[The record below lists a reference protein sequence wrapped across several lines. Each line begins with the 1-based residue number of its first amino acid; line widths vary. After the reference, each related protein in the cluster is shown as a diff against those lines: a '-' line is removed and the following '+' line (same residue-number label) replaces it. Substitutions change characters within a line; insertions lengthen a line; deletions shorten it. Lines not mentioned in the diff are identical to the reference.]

1 MTTCNGAPGLS
12 CPGDAGPPARPGDRM
27 ALVVAG
33 HVDHGKSTLVGRLLM
48 DTGNVP
54 EGKLEAIRLTC
65 DRQGRPFESAFLLD
79 ALKDEQAQGITI
91 ERTRCFLR
99 TRRRDYLILDAPGHV
114 EFIRNMVTGAAQ
126 ADAALLV
133 IDALEGVREN
143 SFRHGFL
150 LSMIGVSQIAVCV
163 NKMDAVGYG
172 KNAFEAIRER
182 YSAFLLSAGI
192 VPAGF
197 IPVSAREGGNVVSRC
212 SRMTWYGGATVLD
225 QMHRFCLPPER
236 SRRVFRMPVQDVYR
250 IGNGASGRRLVVGRI
265 ESGTVRPG
273 DRIVLAPSGKTATI
287 RSLQRFQSPP
297 LPAAVAGECVGV
309 DLEEHVY
316 VRRGEVMAHEACPPV
331 VADRLRADVLW
342 LGCVPLG
349 IGQSLLLKIGNM
361 ETTAVVE
368 AILRRMDPATLE
380 TSAGGG
386 EIERHQVAECLI
398 RLRRLIACD
407 PHDLIPETGRFVLV
421 SRYGIT
427 GGGIVRELFP
437 PAEVR
442 AAIGTGSCGGRSGL
456 GRVRPEQR
464 SARRGHCPA
473 LVLITGA
480 VDARLSDLACEL
492 EHRLF
497 LLGLDAYA
505 MNASRHV
512 EGHAGAAV
520 PDPRLREVVS
530 ALLDAGLVVIATA
543 SGHAACDLA
552 FASSVANPDHVLW
565 VHVGEGGAAD
575 CLLPPSIATPAA
587 AEEIV
592 ARLHDLGVVSPV
604 FQSGHVT

>member
-1 MTTCNGAPGLS
+1 MTSNPACDQDSWTGHVGSAADPRPQLS
-12 CPGDAGPPARPGDRM
+12 
-27 ALVVAG
+27 LVVAG

-54 EGKLEAIRLTC
+54 EGKLEAVRRVC
-65 DRQGRPFESAFLLD
+65 ARQGRPFECAYLLD

-91 ERTRCFLR
+91 ERARCFLR
-99 TRRRDYLILDAPGHV
+99 NRHRDYLILDAPGHV

-133 IDALEGVREN
+133 IDAVEGAREN

-150 LSMIGVSQIAVCV
+150 LSMIGVSQLAVCV
-163 NKMDAVGYG
+163 NKMDAVGYDRSV
-172 KNAFEAIRER
+172 FETIKEQ
-182 YSAFLLSAGI
+182 YTAFLNSAGI
-192 VPAGF
+192 LPDGF
-197 IPVSAREGGNVVSRC
+197 IPVSAREGGNVVHRC
-212 SRMTWYGGATVLD
+212 PKMEWHDGPTVLD
-225 QMHRFCLPPER
+225 QMHRFRLPPGR
-236 SRRVFRMPVQDVYR
+236 SRRLFRMPVQDVYR
-250 IGNGASGRRLVVGRI
+250 LDDGAAGRRIVVGRI

-273 DRIVLAPSGKTATI
+273 DRIVFVPSGKTATI
-287 RSLQRFQSPP
+287 RSLERFQSPP
-297 LPAAVAGECVGV
+297 LPQASAGECVGV
-309 DLEEHVY
+309 NLGEQIY
-316 VRRGEVMAHEACPPV
+316 VTRGEVMAHETVPPLM
-331 VADRLRADVLW
+331 ADRLRADVLW
-342 LGCVPLG
+342 LGRVPLG

-386 EIERHQVAECLI
+386 EIERHQVAECII
-398 RLRRLIACD
+398 RLRRPIACD

-421 SRYGIT
+421 SRYAIT

-437 PAEVR
+437 HVEVR
-442 AAIGTGSCGGRSGL
+442 PGIGMGSCGGRTGL

-464 SARRGHCPA
+464 SARRGHCTA
-473 LVLITGA
+473 LVFITGA

-492 EHRLF
+492 ENRLF
-497 LLGLDAYA
+497 HLGLDAYA
-505 MNASRHV
+505 LKSSRNV
-512 EGHAGAAV
+512 EGHTRAAA
-520 PDPRLREVVS
+520 PDPRLPEVVS

-543 SGHAACDLA
+543 TGHAACDLA
-552 FASSVANPDHVLW
+552 SASSMANPDHLLW
-565 VHVGEGGAAD
+565 VHMGEGGAAD

-587 AEEIV
+587 VEEIV

-604 FQSGHVT
+604 FQTGHVN